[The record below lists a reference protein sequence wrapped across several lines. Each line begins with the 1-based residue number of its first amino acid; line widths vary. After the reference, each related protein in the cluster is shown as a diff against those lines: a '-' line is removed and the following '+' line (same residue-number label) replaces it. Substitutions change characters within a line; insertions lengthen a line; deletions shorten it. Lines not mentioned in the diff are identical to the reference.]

1 MLIETSFLSVENVLG
16 KYPHYPY
23 LPEKLEIMLKNF
35 LDGATSYSTAISH
48 VNKHGLWAYV
58 LLPGVLSI
66 LVGIGVF
73 GLAWALSD
81 NIGDLLD
88 NLWPWEKG
96 RSIVAAVAK
105 VFGGLLVLVISLVVF
120 KQLIM
125 VISSP
130 ILSILSEKVESQLLG
145 KDVSTKFSL
154 AQILSDVARGL
165 RIALRNITR
174 ELMATLL
181 LLLIGLIPLFTPF
194 TTMLIFMLQAYYAG
208 FGNFDF
214 ALERRFRYRESVSF
228 VHENRML
235 AIGNGAVFILLLFTF
250 VGFLVALPL
259 GVVAATIEAGKRK
272 LEIEKF

>member
-1 MLIETSFLSVENVLG
+1 
-16 KYPHYPY
+16 
-23 LPEKLEIMLKNF
+23 MLKNF